1 MAMPGLCTAP
11 CSPPVFSEDRSRQL
25 RPYTKGTPVGRVS
38 VCEVSFLS
46 LPTTKRRHIVM
57 QVWLSLQA
65 SEQRIQLEEVMPIAH
80 SYRAIQM
87 CEPSLSVSSP
97 LRCVYA
103 ARRGPITIQCYT
115 YSHRPSNSSPK
126 SQCCAG
132 TPASTLN
139 PTPAHLVR
147 TISA

>member
-1 MAMPGLCTAP
+1 MLGLCTAP
-11 CSPPVFSEDRSRQL
+11 CSPPIFSEDRSRQL
-25 RPYTKGTPVGRVS
+25 RPYPKGTPVGRVS

-103 ARRGPITIQCYT
+103 ARRGPVTIRCYT
-115 YSHRPSNSSPK
+115 DSHRPSNSSQK